1 MGRTR
6 AGPHL
11 IHSNL
16 IPVKVTVT
24 THTQP
29 RCSSTGGA
37 DACAARV
44 EGETVIAVVADG
56 VGAARA
62 GAEASKRIV
71 DAIVSQYPI
80 RPREWSP
87 SHALSEFARLLNRT
101 LYQESIARFDSP
113 ELVSTLSVAV
123 IEGDRLFGLNVGDS
137 RIYLSRSGTLEQLSE
152 DHVDPDHDHVLRRA
166 LGLAADL
173 QPHAFERELHDGDI
187 ALLCSDGLTSVL
199 SDGALV
205 AQLGHRSG
213 ARTLVNVARHEAGD
227 AEVDDMTAVVIDIAR
242 KGTMRAVSQKLLII
256 PDTLQKGNVIDGYEL
271 LRPFTGTDRVWLAQ
285 KDDRRWTLKFAPIEA
300 RDDEAYLE
308 RFVKES
314 WNASRVEGD
323 TFVTAF
329 IPADATAR
337 YYVQEFIEAPSL
349 KLLLKSR
356 QVVIDEA
363 VSLGSF
369 LCDAA
374 MKLLRL
380 DLVHGDLKPENILA
394 VSDYDRIRF
403 KLVDLGSSTEVFSV
417 TSRAGTASYLAP
429 ERFHGAPISERTE
442 IFAIGVT
449 LYEALTRRFPF
460 GEIERFQTPTFRDP
474 KNPSLLNPNIPA
486 WLDHVILRAIS
497 IEPERRYQHY
507 SELAFDL
514 AHPDRVEPFYHSDTP
529 LIVRNPL
536 GFYRTGFW
544 ILLAAIVY
552 LFLKLLTKH

>member
-1 MGRTR
+1 
-6 AGPHL
+6 
-11 IHSNL
+11 
-16 IPVKVTVT
+16 
-24 THTQP
+24 
-29 RCSSTGGA
+29 
-37 DACAARV
+37 
-44 EGETVIAVVADG
+44 VVADG

-71 DAIVSQYPI
+71 ETIVSQYPA

-87 SHALSEFARLLNRT
+87 SRALNEFARLLNRT

-137 RIYLSRSGTLEQLSE
+137 RVYLSRSGILEQLSE
-152 DHVDPDHDHVLRRA
+152 DHVDHEHVHVLNRA

-173 QPHAFERELHDGDI
+173 QPHAFECELRDGDI
-187 ALLCSDGLTSVL
+187 ALLCSDGLTNVL
-199 SDGALV
+199 SDNALV
-205 AQLGHRSG
+205 AHLVHRSG

-227 AEVDDMTAVVIDIAR
+227 SEVDDMTAVVIDIAS
-242 KGTMRAVSQKLLII
+242 KGTMRAVSQKPLII
-256 PDTLQKGNVIDGYEL
+256 PDTLRKGDIIDGYEL

-285 KDDRRWTLKFAPIEA
+285 KDERRWTLKFAPLEA

-308 RFVKES
+308 RFVKET
-314 WNASRVEGD
+314 WNASRIEGD
-323 TFVTAF
+323 AFVAAF
-329 IPADATAR
+329 TPDNASAR

-356 QVVIDEA
+356 RLAIDEA
-363 VSLGSF
+363 VSLGKF
-369 LCDAA
+369 LCDAGT
-374 MKLLRL
+374 KLLRL
-380 DLVHGDLKPENILA
+380 DLIHGDLKPENILA
-394 VSDYDRIRF
+394 VADYDRIRF
-403 KLVDLGSSTEVFSV
+403 KLVDLGSSAEIFSV

-449 LYEALTRRFPF
+449 LYEALTRRLPF
-460 GEIERFQTPTFRDP
+460 GEIERFQTPVFHYP
-474 KNPSLLNPNIPA
+474 KNPSSLNPNIPA
-486 WLDHVILRAIS
+486 WLDHVILRALS

-514 AHPDRVEPFYHSDTP
+514 AHPDRVEPFYHTDAP
-529 LIVRNPL
+529 LLVRNPL

-544 ILLAAIVY
+544 ILLAATIY
-552 LFLKLLTKH
+552 LFLRLLTQH